1 MQCCWFEFL
10 ISEKTNMSLS
20 PDESN
25 HLTLKPLISCKPSLE
40 ADSTLEDF
48 VKSRRCP
55 IFWLQSHCAWPQ
67 STTWCGILCSSP
79 NSPCLGSVTSGPGSQ
94 GQEPLTELPSSG
106 CLLFPADNGL
116 LISHP
121 SCLLQ
126 GPLRVAHTP
135 RQHSTL
141 FSCWLACWGKWTPPF
156 QPLDYGKWLSSCHR
170 LSYNSSAC
178 MFSIGT
184 IWIMVTIN
192 TKQSCKNHC
201 SACYKIFLFYLLNS
215 IVL

>member
-55 IFWLQSHCAWPQ
+55 IFRLQSHCAWPQ

-94 GQEPLTELPSSG
+94 GQEPLTELPPSG

-116 LISHP
+116 LICTLPASY
-121 SCLLQ
+121 
-126 GPLRVAHTP
+126 RAHCEWLTCRDNTP
-135 RQHSTL
+135 HYFL
-141 FSCWLACWGKWTPPF
+141 AGWLAGESELLP
-156 QPLDYGKWLSSCHR
+156 SSH
-170 LSYNSSAC
+170 
-178 MFSIGT
+178 
-184 IWIMVTIN
+184 
-192 TKQSCKNHC
+192 
-201 SACYKIFLFYLLNS
+201 
-215 IVL
+215 